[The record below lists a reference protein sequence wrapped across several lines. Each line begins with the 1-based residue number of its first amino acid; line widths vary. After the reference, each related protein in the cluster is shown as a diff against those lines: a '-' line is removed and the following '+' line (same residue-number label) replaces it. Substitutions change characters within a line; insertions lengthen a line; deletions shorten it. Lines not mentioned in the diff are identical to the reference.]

1 MPTRDKIAIVFI
13 LILVVVCAVFVKV
26 DADGQGITINGTHI
40 GCEYELAKYAKENP
54 DDFVTSETGAN
65 IEAESYKK
73 WFRGETLNLHNVTT
87 NCCSWKSGNNPTIAW
102 STAFCINH
110 NQGDSKDG
118 KPWIVTLIEIEWDA
132 NNKCY
137 KYQAKH
143 GNGITAWQFDNRI
156 KNVVRGVALG
166 AYNDSY
172 GTNSGYYGSAMAREF
187 YNIFKGRS
195 DIINEQFTHSYKLNA
210 RTE

>member
-1 MPTRDKIAIVFI
+1 MSTRDRIAIVFI
-13 LILVVVCAVFVKV
+13 LLIVVICAVFVKV
-26 DADGQGITINGTHI
+26 EAGAGIDINGVHI
-40 GCEYELAKYAKENP
+40 GCEYELAKFAAEHPY
-54 DDFVTSETGAN
+54 DFVTSETGAN

-73 WFRGETLNLHNVTT
+73 WFRGETLNLHNVTS
-87 NCCSWKSGNNPTIAW
+87 NCCSCGSNPTIAW

-110 NQGDSKDG
+110 NQADSKGG
-118 KPWIVTLIEIEWDA
+118 KPWIVTLVEIEWDA
-132 NNKCY
+132 NSKCY

-143 GNGITAWQFDNRI
+143 GTGITAWQFDNRI

-166 AYNDSY
+166 AQNDQY
-172 GTNSGYYGSAMAREF
+172 GINSGYYGSAMAREF

-210 RTE
+210 RK